1 MQVHTSDCLDYC
13 LLLFVA
19 ILITLL
25 RYISIATT
33 TMQLV
38 TKNGLLMAVGCAHT
52 FMTVNDLLNALRT
65 AAASC
70 GKRLTVV
77 QQHTGSRQL
86 KNNDAPIEDDTT
98 TSNSLLTATKLQEI
112 STTAI
117 ADADSSSGG
126 DKHTSTFQQLSQQ
139 SISSSSD
146 ANSSSSTTSSDNLVN
161 QQVKL
166 DAISSVSQDAVSALE
181 RTQLLHAMA
190 PHWLL
195 VRCANANIE
204 STS

>member
-1 MQVHTSDCLDYC
+1 
-13 LLLFVA
+13 
-19 ILITLL
+19 
-25 RYISIATT
+25 
-33 TMQLV
+33 MQLA
-38 TKNGLLMAVGCAHT
+38 TENGLLMAVGCAHT

-112 STTAI
+112 STTAV

-146 ANSSSSTTSSDNLVN
+146 ANSSSSTTSRDNLVN
-161 QQVKL
+161 QQVKPQV
-166 DAISSVSQDAVSALE
+166 DTISSVSQDAVSALE